1 MRKIPAILLRSKYRK
16 RMWEESSKILR
27 KLEKVIPIEEAYV
40 LGSFT
45 TKKSRP
51 ADVDFMILLKV
62 KESDP
67 EATWSVD
74 LVIGP
79 NNSYGKFVQEDAEK
93 WVRQKYHLKGY
104 TMVRLK

>member
-1 MRKIPAILLRSKYRK
+1 MRKIPAKLLRSSYRK
-16 RMWEESSKILR
+16 RMWEESSKILA

-51 ADVDFMILLKV
+51 ADVDFIILLKV
-62 KESDP
+62 QETDP
-67 EATWSVD
+67 DAIWSVD
-74 LVIGP
+74 LVIAP
-79 NNSYGKFVQEDAEK
+79 NNSYGKFVQDDAEK
-93 WVRQKYHLKGY
+93 WVRQKYRLKGY